1 MNIGEASKASQLPT
15 KTIRYYEEIDLIAPL
30 RAENGYRA
38 YSETD
43 IHRLRFLQR
52 ARGLGFSIDEC
63 RLLLSLYEDK
73 KRASA
78 DVKRL
83 ALDKI
88 GEIDRK
94 LSELE
99 SLKKTLS
106 ALARDCHGDDKPACP
121 IIDDLAGRTKR

>member
-1 MNIGEASKASQLPT
+1 MNIGQASKASQLPT
-15 KTIRYYEEIDLIAPL
+15 KTIRYYEEIKLISPM
-30 RAENGYRA
+30 RAENGYRT
-38 YSETD
+38 YCETD

-63 RLLLSLYEDK
+63 RLLLSLYEDE
-73 KRASA
+73 KRASS
-78 DVKRL
+78 DVKQL

-99 SLKKTLS
+99 SLKATLT

-121 IIDDLAGRTKR
+121 IIDDLAGRTNH